1 MPTKIRTDKVAE
13 SISPLVT
20 RVTQD
25 DELRAHAKTA
35 LDSAKAIVPASNRR
49 RRPSSRTARR
59 GPFGV
64 WRSRRVGNSPPG
76 MDDGPR
82 KAATNKAV
90 TDEVVRA
97 AAEIRATAEHLTGK
111 TKRKSHKLRTL
122 ILGAMV
128 AGAAAVGLKKVLHR
142 DEDEFDY
149 ES

>member
-1 MPTKIRTDKVAE
+1 MHTKIRTDKVAD

-35 LDSAKAIVPASNRR
+35 LDSAKAIYTKIQA
-49 RRPSSRTARR
+49 
-59 GPFGV
+59 
-64 WRSRRVGNSPPG
+64 
-76 MDDGPR
+76 DGPR
-82 KAATNKAV
+82 KAATNKSV
-90 TDEVVRA
+90 TDEVVKA
-97 AAEIRATAEHLTGK
+97 ASEIRATAEHLTGK
-111 TKRKSHKLRTL
+111 TKRKSHKLRKL
-122 ILGAMV
+122 VLGVLV

>member
-1 MPTKIRTDKVAE
+1 MHTKIRTDKVADT
-13 SISPLVT
+13 ISPMVT

-35 LDSAKAIVPASNRR
+35 LDSAKAIYTKIQA
-49 RRPSSRTARR
+49 
-59 GPFGV
+59 
-64 WRSRRVGNSPPG
+64 
-76 MDDGPR
+76 DGPR
-82 KAATNKAV
+82 KAATSKSLS
-90 TDEVVRA
+90 DEVVKA

-111 TKRKSHKLRTL
+111 SKRKSHKLRTL
-122 ILGAMV
+122 MLGALV

>member
-1 MPTKIRTDKVAE
+1 MPTKLRTDKVAD

-35 LDSAKAIVPASNRR
+35 LDSAKAIY
-49 RRPSSRTARR
+49 T
-59 GPFGV
+59 
-64 WRSRRVGNSPPG
+64 RVQA
-76 MDDGPR
+76 DGPR

-90 TDEVVRA
+90 TDEVVKA

-111 TKRKSHKLRTL
+111 TKRKSHKLRKL
-122 ILGAMV
+122 ILGAMI
-128 AGAAAVGLKKVLHR
+128 AGAAAVGLKKVLSR

>member
-1 MPTKIRTDKVAE
+1 MPTKLRTDKVAD

-35 LDSAKAIVPASNRR
+35 LDSAKAIY
-49 RRPSSRTARR
+49 AR
-59 GPFGV
+59 V
-64 WRSRRVGNSPPG
+64 QA
-76 MDDGPR
+76 DGPR

-90 TDEVVRA
+90 TDEVVKA

-111 TKRKSHKLRTL
+111 TKRKSHKLRKL
-122 ILGAMV
+122 ILGAMI
-128 AGAAAVGLKKVLHR
+128 AGAAAVGLKKVLSR

>member
-1 MPTKIRTDKVAE
+1 MPTKLRTDKVAD

-35 LDSAKAIVPASNRR
+35 LDSAKAIY
-49 RRPSSRTARR
+49 T
-59 GPFGV
+59 
-64 WRSRRVGNSPPG
+64 RVQA
-76 MDDGPR
+76 DGPR

-90 TDEVVRA
+90 TDEVVKA

-111 TKRKSHKLRTL
+111 TKRKSHKLRNL
-122 ILGAMV
+122 ILGAMI
-128 AGAAAVGLKKVLHR
+128 AGAAAVGLKKVLSR

>member
-1 MPTKIRTDKVAE
+1 MPTKLRTDKVAD

-35 LDSAKAIVPASNRR
+35 LDSAKAIY
-49 RRPSSRTARR
+49 T
-59 GPFGV
+59 
-64 WRSRRVGNSPPG
+64 RVQA
-76 MDDGPR
+76 DGPR

-90 TDEVVRA
+90 TDEVVKA
-97 AAEIRATAEHLTGK
+97 AAEIRATAEHLAGK
-111 TKRKSHKLRTL
+111 TKRKSHKLRKL
-122 ILGAMV
+122 ILGAMI
-128 AGAAAVGLKKVLHR
+128 AGAAAVGLKKVLSR